1 MESCLME
8 SYLME
13 SCQIKKLIATVL
25 LPSILLSACSVP
37 REESTAPQRPADFP
51 TAIYAN
57 PDPQSRLYKV
67 DSASSI
73 VRIKVLRGGAMAKFG
88 HDHIVASRDVQGY
101 LLLGD
106 DNSCRADFYAS
117 LNQLIVDDPVLRNQ
131 AKLLTTPSEKDIAD
145 TKTNMLISL
154 QAEEFPFVQ
163 LQSLD
168 CADAMKGQQI
178 ATSIS
183 LHGVTQEQQLGM
195 TVGQADTNSVES
207 NSLEPNRSSLLIN
220 GSFAILQT
228 DFGIEPFSVFNG
240 LLKVEDRLEIS
251 YRLVAHKRELD
262 QD

>member
-1 MESCLME
+1 MESCLMK
-8 SYLME
+8 S
-13 SCQIKKLIATVL
+13 SPIKKLITTVL
-25 LPSILLSACSVP
+25 LPSILLIACSAP

-51 TAIYAN
+51 TSAYAN
-57 PDPQSRLYKV
+57 PDPQSNLYQI
-67 DSASSI
+67 DSANSI

-117 LNQLIVDDPVLRNQ
+117 LNQFIVDDPVLRSQ
-131 AKLLTTPSEKDIAD
+131 AKLLTTPSEKDIAG

-154 QAEEFPFVQ
+154 DAEEFPFVQ

-168 CADAMKGQQI
+168 CAGVMAGQQI
-178 ATSIS
+178 ATNIG
-183 LHGVTQEQQLGM
+183 LHGIFQTQDLEIAVTQPEI
-195 TVGQADTNSVES
+195 NSW
-207 NSLEPNRSSLLIN
+207 LLS

-251 YRLVAHKRELD
+251 YQIVARK
-262 QD
+262 Q

>member
-1 MESCLME
+1 MAS
-8 SYLME
+8 S
-13 SCQIKKLIATVL
+13 L
-25 LPSILLSACSVP
+25 LTACSVQ
-37 REESTAPQRPADFP
+37 REESAAPQRPADFP

-57 PDPQSRLYKV
+57 PGPQNSLYKV

-88 HDHIVASRDVQGY
+88 HDHIVASRDIQGY

-106 DNSCRADFYAS
+106 DNSCRADFYAP
-117 LNQLIVDDPVLRNQ
+117 LTQLIVDDPVLRSD
-131 AKLLTTPSEKDIAD
+131 AKLLTTPTEKDIAG

-154 QAEEFPFVQ
+154 QAQEFPFVQ

-168 CADAMKGQQI
+168 CAGVMDGQPV
-178 ATSIS
+178 ATNIG
-183 LHGVTQEQQLGM
+183 LHGIFQEQQLIM
-195 TVGQADTNSVES
+195 AVAQPNS
-207 NSLEPNRSSLLIN
+207 NSFVIS

-251 YRLVAHKRELD
+251 YQLLARK
-262 QD
+262 Q

>member
-1 MESCLME
+1 MAS
-8 SYLME
+8 
-13 SCQIKKLIATVL
+13 TVL
-25 LPSILLSACSVP
+25 VACSVP

-51 TAIYAN
+51 SAIYAD
-57 PDPQSRLYKV
+57 PDPQSSLYQL

-88 HDHIVASRDVQGY
+88 HDHIVASRDLQGY

-106 DNSCRADFYAS
+106 DNSCRADFYAP

-131 AKLLTTPSEKDIAD
+131 AKLVTSPSEKDIAG

-154 QAEEFPFVQ
+154 RAVEFPFVQ

-168 CADAMKGQQI
+168 CAGAMDGQPV
-178 ATSIS
+178 ATSIG
-183 LHGVTQEQQLGM
+183 LHGVFQEQQLTM
-195 TVGQADTNSVES
+195 TVTQPDADGIIIS
-207 NSLEPNRSSLLIN
+207 

-251 YRLVAHKRELD
+251 YQLVARR
-262 QD
+262 Q

>member
-1 MESCLME
+1 VESNP
-8 SYLME
+8 
-13 SCQIKKLIATVL
+13 IKNLIATVL
-25 LPSILLSACSVP
+25 LPSILLIACSVP

-51 TAIYAN
+51 TAIYN
-57 PDPQSRLYKV
+57 NSDPQSRLYKI
-67 DSASSI
+67 DSANSI

-88 HDHIVASRDVQGY
+88 HDHIVASRDVQGT

-131 AKLLTTPSEKDIAD
+131 AKLLTTPSEKDIAG

-154 QAEEFPFVQ
+154 QAQEFPFVQ

-168 CADAMKGQQI
+168 CAGAMKGQQI

-183 LHGVTQEQQLGM
+183 LHGVSQEQQLLM
-195 TVGQADTNSVES
+195 TVGQADTNS
-207 NSLEPNRSSLLIN
+207 LEPNKNSLLIN

-251 YRLVAHKRELD
+251 YRLVANKSDLPRIK
-262 QD
+262 